1 MERHSALGNHMVQ
14 LFRDEIDGAR
24 DTLAEAAALCR
35 AQGNPDRL
43 ASCYNLLGEI
53 APELVDNMVDV
64 ARFETGVFDS
74 RVTDLERRRY
84 FEMV

>member
-1 MERHSALGNHMVQ
+1 MRITTIYEGTS
-14 LFRDEIDGAR
+14 EI
-24 DTLAEAAALCR
+24 CR
-35 AQGNPDRL
+35 LSIAKTILKRADRGRL
-43 ASCYNLLGEI
+43 ALREAI

-64 ARFETGVFDS
+64 ARFETGVFDT